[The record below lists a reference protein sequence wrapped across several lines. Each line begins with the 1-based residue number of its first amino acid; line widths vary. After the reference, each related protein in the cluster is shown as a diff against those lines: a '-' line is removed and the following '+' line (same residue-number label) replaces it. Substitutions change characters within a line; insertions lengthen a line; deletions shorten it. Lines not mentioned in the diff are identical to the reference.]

1 MILYIKQDKT
11 PEQLYLQYTN
21 SKDFYSK
28 YNAIEASKD
37 NVGKNPFA
45 NKTISAALKDNFF
58 RNRMLALES
67 VPEDA
72 KDFLADVE
80 KLAQN
85 DPKTL
90 VQGAAIGVLAK
101 TKNPKYSPLFE
112 KSLNSVS
119 NSVKA
124 NAIAGL
130 AETSPEKVASL
141 LEKVD
146 LENADESV
154 MDKLL
159 PIIVKNKIVSQ
170 MPNIAQTVAFYP
182 FIAFQNP
189 SLAQPAEEGFN
200 WIMDSDNIKAVEKLT
215 GILKQVKAQ
224 IGDNPQAK
232 MMIRDI
238 LKKGLDR
245 KMKVFRENPSNQSL
259 NSQVELINKTVE
271 AYNE

>member
-1 MILYIKQDKT
+1 
-11 PEQLYLQYTN
+11 
-21 SKDFYSK
+21 
-28 YNAIEASKD
+28 
-37 NVGKNPFA
+37 
-45 NKTISAALKDNFF
+45 
-58 RNRMLALES
+58 
-67 VPEDA
+67 
-72 KDFLADVE
+72 
-80 KLAQN
+80 
-85 DPKTL
+85 
-90 VQGAAIGVLAK
+90 
-101 TKNPKYSPLFE
+101 
-112 KSLNSVS
+112 
-119 NSVKA
+119 
-124 NAIAGL
+124 
-130 AETSPEKVASL
+130 
-141 LEKVD
+141 
-146 LENADESV
+146 
-154 MDKLL
+154 
-159 PIIVKNKIVSQ
+159 

-189 SLAQPAEEGFN
+189 NLAQPAEEGFN